1 MSGLPDHRGFDDMYV
16 GTPPWDIGAAQP
28 EFVRIADA
36 GGFSG
41 SVIDVGCGTG
51 ENALELSGR
60 GFPVVGIDASPRA
73 IEAARTKASERGLPA
88 EFLIAD
94 ALDLGSLGRRFQCA
108 LDSGVFHVF
117 EDHER
122 PLYVA
127 SLATVLEPGGILHL
141 MCFSDRQPGEIG
153 PRRVSQQEIRAAFAD
168 AWEILEI
175 VATTFLTNL
184 PDREALAWRATIRLV
199 D

>member
-1 MSGLPDHRGFDDMYV
+1 MYV
-16 GTPPWDIGAAQP
+16 GIPPWDIGQAQP

-60 GFPVVGIDASPRA
+60 GLPVIGIDAAPRA
-73 IEAARTKASERGLPA
+73 IEAARAKASARGLPA
-88 EFLIAD
+88 EFLVAD
-94 ALDLGSLGRRFQCA
+94 ALALDRLGRRFHRA

-117 EDHER
+117 EDDER
-122 PLYVA
+122 PVYVA
-127 SLATVLEPGGILHL
+127 SLASALEPGGVLHL
-141 MCFSDRQPGEIG
+141 MCFSDRQPGSFG
-153 PRRVSQQEIRAAFAD
+153 PRRITQKEIRAAFTEG
-168 AWEILEI
+168 WEILEI
-175 VATTFLTNL
+175 IATTFLTNL
-184 PDREALAWRATIRLV
+184 PDPEAQAWRATIARA